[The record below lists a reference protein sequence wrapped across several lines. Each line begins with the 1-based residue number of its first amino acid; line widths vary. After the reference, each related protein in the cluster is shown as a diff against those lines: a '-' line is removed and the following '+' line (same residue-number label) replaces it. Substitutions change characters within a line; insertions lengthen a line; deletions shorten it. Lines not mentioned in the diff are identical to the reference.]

1 MFGRHVHKS
10 LLSPVYLASGT
21 PTFTTFTIAMGLS
34 DFFIDVSTLPDDG
47 YGLVQL
53 ISLGGVYG
61 YILFNASNMISDGS
75 ELLLLVPS
83 VAGLVGESS

>member
-1 MFGRHVHKS
+1 
-10 LLSPVYLASGT
+10 
-21 PTFTTFTIAMGLS
+21 MGLS

-61 YILFNASNMISDGS
+61 YILFNASNMMM
-75 ELLLLVPS
+75 PH
-83 VAGLVGESS
+83 VAVYRRSMFGRCAV